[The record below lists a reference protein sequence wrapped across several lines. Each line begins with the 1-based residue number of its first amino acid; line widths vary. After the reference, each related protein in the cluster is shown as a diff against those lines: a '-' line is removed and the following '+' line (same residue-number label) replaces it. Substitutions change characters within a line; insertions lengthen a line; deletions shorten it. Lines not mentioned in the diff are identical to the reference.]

1 MTKISTVA
9 NMTEQNNLDDIFD
22 VKRPKIYE
30 YITTDTKEIIDSNFE
45 NNNVIKIDKD
55 AQKRKRA
62 KNSEQDNF
70 VLDKLPTE
78 LNIRIEKDS
87 NKTIRLE
94 LRYPENGE
102 AYPDREYD
110 ATNGEEMN
118 GERSVVSD
126 LEMEGVDVEQNGDY
140 IQGNED
146 SNGVVSDIL
155 TIFIL

>member
-1 MTKISTVA
+1 MTKISTVV
-9 NMTEQNNLDDIFD
+9 NMTEHNNLDEIFD
-22 VKRPKIYE
+22 VKRPRIDE

-45 NNNVIKIDKD
+45 NNNSIKIDRD
-55 AQKRKRA
+55 SQKRKRA

-70 VLDKLPTE
+70 VIDKLPTE

-102 AYPDREYD
+102 AYPDGEYD
-110 ATNGEEMN
+110 PTNGEELN

-126 LEMEGVDVEQNGDY
+126 LEMEGVETEQNGDF
-140 IQGNED
+140 IPGNED
-146 SNGVVSDIL
+146 SNGVVS
-155 TIFIL
+155 